1 MKQDILVLTDLPEE
15 AKKEII
21 DFYEFLRL
29 KYPPDKSRKYQNLS
43 NLIPRIVPAFTPL
56 TREQANER

>member
-1 MKQDILVLTDLPEE
+1 MIQDILVLTDLPEE

-21 DFYEFLRL
+21 DFYEFLRT
-29 KYPPDKSRKYQNLS
+29 KYPSHDSRKYRNLS
-43 NLIPRIVPAFTPL
+43 NLIPRIVPLFTPL